1 MSASR
6 VLRNSLEP
14 DALIECFVK
23 HPPEGF
29 EILRD
34 SPLLAFVAPFDL
46 LTTADDVLK
55 ERLRGLPGYARWSRW
70 LSLRANFI
78 GTTVSEYALIPVDV
92 EPAAMVRAL
101 GQGLGRRRGLTII
114 KDLPHDSPLLD
125 ETENAHADAFARACE
140 TRGWVV
146 VEGQALAYVP
156 IDFSDGAAYVRRL
169 PKSARR
175 YLTRKLRARDQ
186 VKVEKIA
193 TGTAF
198 SDDARIDSYYAL
210 YEEVYGQSSI
220 HFDRLTRPFFAAL
233 LRDEAAQGI
242 VFEYRH
248 CETDELL
255 GWNLCFDD
263 GTRLVD
269 KYIGLSYPGSRQVNL
284 YFISWM
290 VNLEYALQ
298 RGLTHYVAGWTD
310 PGVKAMLGAKF
321 TATRHAVYV
330 RNPVL
335 RMLARSFRKHFTA
348 DKKWLP

>member
-1 MSASR
+1 MPASR

-14 DALIECFVK
+14 TALIECFLK

-34 SPLLAFVAPFDL
+34 SALPAFVAPFDL
-46 LTTADDVLK
+46 LTTADDALK
-55 ERLRGLPGYARWSRW
+55 QRVRRLPGYSWWSRW
-70 LSLRANFI
+70 LVLRANFV
-78 GTTVSEYALIPVDV
+78 GTTVSEYALIPVDAD
-92 EPAAMVRAL
+92 PAATVRAL
-101 GQGLGRRRGLTII
+101 GRCLGRRRALTII
-114 KDLPHDSPLLD
+114 KDLPQSSPLLGEAD
-125 ETENAHADAFARACE
+125 NAYADAFVHACKE
-140 TRGWVV
+140 QGWVM

-156 IDFSDGAAYVRRL
+156 IDFADGAAYLERL

-175 YLTRKLRARDQ
+175 YLTRKLRTRDQ
-186 VKVEKIA
+186 IDVEKIA

-210 YEEVYGQSSI
+210 YEDVYAQSSI
-220 HFDRLTRPFFAAL
+220 HFDRLTRPFLAAL
-233 LRDEAAQGI
+233 LRDQAAQGI

-248 CETDELL
+248 SETGDLL

-263 GTRLVD
+263 GKRLID
-269 KYIGLSYPGSRQVNL
+269 KYIGLSYPAARQVNL
-284 YFISWM
+284 YFVSWM

-335 RMLARSFRKHFTA
+335 RMLARGFSKRFTA
-348 DKKWLP
+348 DKQWLP

>member
-1 MSASR
+1 MPASR

-14 DALIECFVK
+14 NALVECFVK

-29 EILRD
+29 EILQE

-46 LTTADDVLK
+46 LTTADDALK
-55 ERLRGLPGYARWSRW
+55 ERVRGLPGYARWSRW
-70 LSLRANFI
+70 LTLRANFI
-78 GTTVSEYALIPVDV
+78 GTTVSEYALIPVDAD
-92 EPAAMVRAL
+92 PAAMVRAL
-101 GQGLGRRRGLTII
+101 GQGPGRRRGLTII
-114 KDLPHDSPLLD
+114 KDLPHHSPLLG
-125 ETENAHADAFARACE
+125 EAENANADAFAQACE
-140 TRGWVV
+140 EQGWVV

-156 IDFSDGAAYVRRL
+156 IDFSDSGAYVERL

-175 YLTRKLRARDQ
+175 YLTRKLRARDR
-186 VKVEKIA
+186 VTVEKIV
-193 TGTAF
+193 TGAAF

-210 YEEVYGQSSI
+210 YEEVYAQSSI
-220 HFDRLTRPFFAAL
+220 HFDRLTRPFLAAL

-248 CETDELL
+248 SDTGDLL

-348 DKKWLP
+348 DKQWLP